1 MTETQLRHFKLWF
14 AGSLE
19 NWPLAQ
25 YELDKM
31 KTSFALAD
39 RYAGADA
46 ELSPGSVKEKSDP
59 AFEALAQA
67 ISAHDS
73 AGFIA
78 GFRQLTTACNACHE
92 AFRVGFIKVQ
102 TLIASP
108 FSDQAFTP

>member
-31 KTSFALAD
+31 KTSFVLAD

-46 ELSPGSVKEKSDP
+46 EAFAESVKQKSDP

-67 ISAHDS
+67 ISAHD
-73 AGFIA
+73 AARFIA
-78 GFRQLTTACNACHE
+78 GFRQLTSACNACHE
-92 AFRVGFIKVQ
+92 SFHVGFIKVQ
-102 TLIASP
+102 TPTASP
-108 FSDQAFTP
+108 FSDQAFSP